1 MFSGSSR
8 QDPEHFSAA
17 SRNKKIV
24 LWGYFET
31 SVLKAISQYA
41 DIDCIIDNDSELWG
55 MKCCGVKV
63 YPAEHL
69 YALRPQTHV
78 VLYTGRPG
86 AAYSSTR
93 AILAVDDFEIY
104 YYNVISDKFFRYFSG
119 ELFDNLDR
127 IKMSRLCCQTTARKG
142 YTASCYFHISQPCR
156 LLAAVR
162 ADTSVLS

>member
-1 MFSGSSR
+1 MFSDISR
-8 QDPEHFSAA
+8 QDPEYFSAA

-127 IKMSRLCCQTTARKG
+127 IKNVEMMLSDDRSKRIYRVLLFPYITTLPTTG
-142 YTASCYFHISQPCR
+142 GCAS
-156 LLAAVR
+156 
-162 ADTSVLS
+162 

>member
-127 IKMSRLCCQTTARKG
+127 IKNVEIMLSDDRSKRIYRVLLFPYITTLPTTG
-142 YTASCYFHISQPCR
+142 GCAS
-156 LLAAVR
+156 
-162 ADTSVLS
+162 

>member
-17 SRNKKIV
+17 SRNKKIM

-127 IKMSRLCCQTTARKG
+127 IKNVEIMLSDDRSKRIYRVLLFPYITTLPTTG
-142 YTASCYFHISQPCR
+142 GCAS
-156 LLAAVR
+156 
-162 ADTSVLS
+162 